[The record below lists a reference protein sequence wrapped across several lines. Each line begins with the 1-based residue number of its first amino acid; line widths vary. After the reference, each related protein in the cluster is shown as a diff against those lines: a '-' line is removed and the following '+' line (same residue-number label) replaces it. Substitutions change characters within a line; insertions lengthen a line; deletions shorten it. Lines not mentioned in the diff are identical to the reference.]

1 MMASAAN
8 KAVVSGRLQRLRIF
22 NCLNAYQNVFS
33 YPTDMLI
40 LQLGNK
46 QG

>member
-8 KAVVSGRLQRLRIF
+8 KAVVSGDFGYLIALTPTK
-22 NCLNAYQNVFS
+22 NVFS

>member
-8 KAVVSGRLQRLRIF
+8 KAVVSADSRDFGYLIALTPTKT
-22 NCLNAYQNVFS
+22 VFS

-46 QG
+46 QA